1 MGSLFCIGIV
11 IAIMSS
17 EGLQRCFVLHRRP
30 YSESSLILDVFSE
43 EYGRITLMSKGARG
57 KRSNLKGA
65 LQPFT
70 PLLLKWSGKGSMKT
84 LRQAEPIS
92 LGLPLTG
99 INLYSAMY
107 VNELAARV
115 LVAEV
120 PFPALFH
127 DYLHALTELAQNTN
141 PEPALRRFELA
152 VLSAMGYGVD
162 FLHCAG
168 TGELVEAG
176 MTYRYREQKGFIAS
190 VRRDNLSFSGEELIA
205 ISERRFVTP
214 DQLKAAKRFTRI
226 ALKPYLGGKP
236 LKSRELFL
244 SATATSRT
252 RSNGK

>member
-1 MGSLFCIGIV
+1 
-11 IAIMSS
+11 MSD
-17 EGLQRCFVLHRRP
+17 GLQRCFVLNRRP

-43 EYGRITLMSKGARG
+43 ELGRVTIMAKGARS
-57 KRSNLKGA
+57 KRSNLKGL

-70 PLLLKWSGKGSMKT
+70 PLLLKWSGRGGMKT

-107 VNELAARV
+107 INELLGRV
-115 LVAEV
+115 LAAESAM
-120 PFPALFH
+120 PGLFY
-127 DYLHALTELAQNTN
+127 DYLQALTELAHNDN

-152 VLSAMGYGVD
+152 LLSAMGYGVD

-168 TGELVEAG
+168 SGEPVDAD

-190 VRRDNLSFSGEELIA
+190 VRRDNLTFLGNELIA
-205 ISERRFVTP
+205 ISERRFVTKE
-214 DQLKAAKRFTRI
+214 QLKAAKRFTRI

-236 LKSRELFL
+236 LKSRELFRK
-244 SATATSRT
+244 AVIPRA
-252 RSNGK
+252 RSMEK

>member
-1 MGSLFCIGIV
+1 
-11 IAIMSS
+11 MSS

-43 EYGRITLMSKGARG
+43 EYGRVSIMSKGARS

-70 PLLLKWSGKGSMKT
+70 PLLLKWSGNSSMKT

-99 INLYSAMY
+99 ICLYSAMY
-107 VNELAARV
+107 VNELLGRV
-115 LVAEV
+115 LMGEV
-120 PFPALFH
+120 PMPGLFH
-127 DYLHALTELAQNTN
+127 DYLQALTELAQADN

-152 VLSAMGYGVD
+152 LLAALGYGVD

-168 TGELVEAG
+168 SGETIDPS
-176 MTYRYREQKGFIAS
+176 MTYRYRDQKGFIAS
-190 VRRDNLSFSGEELIA
+190 VRLDNLTFKGDELIA
-205 ISERRFVTP
+205 ISERRFITKQ
-214 DQLKAAKRFTRI
+214 QLQAAKRFTRI

-236 LKSRELFL
+236 LKSRELFI
-244 SATATSRT
+244 SRIPRA
-252 RSNGK
+252 RSIRT

>member
-1 MGSLFCIGIV
+1 MD
-11 IAIMSS
+11 
-17 EGLQRCFVLHRRP
+17 GLQRCFVLHRRP

-43 EYGRITLMSKGARG
+43 EYGRVTLLSKGARS

-70 PLLLKWSGKGSMKT
+70 PLLLKWSGGGSMKT
-84 LRQAEPIS
+84 LRQAEAIN
-92 LGLPLTG
+92 LGLPLSG

-107 VNELAARV
+107 VNELIARV
-115 LVAEV
+115 LASEI

-127 DYLHALTELAQNTN
+127 DYLQALTELAHNTN

-152 VLSAMGYGVD
+152 LLSAMGYGVD

-168 TGELVEAG
+168 TGEPIEPT

-190 VRRDNLSFSGEELIA
+190 VRKDNLTFLGEELIA
-205 ISERRFVTP
+205 ISERRFNSKT
-214 DQLKAAKRFTRI
+214 QLQAAKRFTRI

-244 SATATSRT
+244 PRL
-252 RSNGK
+252 KQL